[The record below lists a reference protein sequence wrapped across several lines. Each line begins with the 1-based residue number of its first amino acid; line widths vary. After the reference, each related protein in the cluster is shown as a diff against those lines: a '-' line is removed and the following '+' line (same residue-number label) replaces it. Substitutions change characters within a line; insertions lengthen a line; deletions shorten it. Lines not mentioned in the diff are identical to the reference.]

1 MSDPAGPTYQFG
13 WDSKLRKTDEFSSV
27 FRFKRVFRGAGLDLH
42 VAPNG
47 LDMAR
52 LGLIVPKK
60 VWPRAVDRNRIK
72 RIAREVFRLGQADW
86 TGLDMIVRVK
96 ARGPDGDF
104 RHECIQLM
112 RASRRILNAVEKN
125 G

>member
-1 MSDPAGPTYQFG
+1 VSDPAGPTYTFG

-27 FRFKRVFRGAGLDLH
+27 FRFKRVYRGDGLDVH

-47 LDMAR
+47 LGTSR

-60 VWPRAVDRNRIK
+60 IWPRAVDRNRIK
-72 RIAREVFRLGQADW
+72 RIVREVFRLGRLEW
-86 TGLDMIVRVK
+86 VGLDMIVRIK
-96 ARGPDGDF
+96 ARAAIENYRP
-104 RHECIQLM
+104 ECDRLM